1 MRKYLNRIM
10 LLLVL
15 FFSFGIACKKDI
27 NFRDRLYYYLY
38 QDNIVFSKIRNF
50 YNRYLGNVFPLKDI
64 PSDTVSVF
72 DEKLQYINFEDY
84 YDGCLL
90 EVSSNYLVPSLT
102 DGVVTYIGK
111 KENYGLVVIVNSS
124 DNKNI
129 WYGGLKSSNF
139 KLYDSVSIGDYI
151 GEVDNN
157 IMYLVISDGK
167 KFLDYHSYLE

>member
-10 LLLVL
+10 ILLIL

-27 NFRDRLYYYLY
+27 NFRDKVYYYLY
-38 QDNIVFSKIRNF
+38 EENIVFSKVRNF
-50 YNRYLGNVFPLKDI
+50 YNKYLGDVFPLKNI
-64 PSDTVSVF
+64 SFDTEAVF
-72 DEKLQYINFEDY
+72 NEKLQYSSFRDY

-102 DGVVTYIGK
+102 QGIVTYIGE

-129 WYGGLKSSNF
+129 WYGGLKNSNF
-139 KLYDSVSIGDYI
+139 KLYDSVNIGDYI
-151 GEVDNN
+151 GETNDNTL
-157 IMYLVISDGK
+157 YLVISDGE
-167 KFLDYHSYLE
+167 KFLDYHPYLE